1 MQREV
6 LNRSVACDGHDFPV
20 GTPIELIP
28 VHNRESCQRSGWTHV
43 VNVVEPGESGESGDQ
58 NKDQSD
64 LTDQSDLKEDQA
76 DQADQS
82 NQSDQS
88 DQSDQSEQSELNQ
101 VADANANT
109 VDVDVNAN
117 ANTAQADDNAQPLGE
132 TELELRVVELLAA
145 AGITTRGQAR
155 EYLAANK
162 TFRIIE
168 GVGKA
173 SDAAIRLVIGA
184 E

>member
-1 MQREV
+1 MS
-6 LNRSVACDGHDFPV
+6 N
-20 GTPIELIP
+20 T
-28 VHNRESCQRSGWTHV
+28 N
-43 VNVVEPGESGESGDQ
+43 VN
-58 NKDQSD
+58 
-64 LTDQSDLKEDQA
+64 A
-76 DQADQS
+76 
-82 NQSDQS
+82 
-88 DQSDQSEQSELNQ
+88 
-101 VADANANT
+101 
-109 VDVDVNAN
+109 NAN
-117 ANTAQADDNAQPLGE
+117 ANTAQADDGAPLAE

>member
-6 LNRSVACDGHDFPV
+6 LNRSVVCDGHAFPV

-43 VNVVEPGESGESGDQ
+43 VNVVEPGESDDDQ
-58 NKDQSD
+58 KKDQSD
-64 LTDQSDLKEDQA
+64 QTDQSDLKD
-76 DQADQS
+76 
-82 NQSDQS
+82 DQS
-88 DQSDQSEQSELNQ
+88 DQSDLNQ
-101 VADANANT
+101 VAE
-109 VDVDVNAN
+109 VDVNAN
-117 ANTAQADDNAQPLGE
+117 DNANLNVNTAQADDGAPLAE

-145 AGITTRGQAR
+145 AGITTKGQAR

-168 GVGKA
+168 NIGKA
-173 SDAAIRLVIGA
+173 SDTAIRKVIGA